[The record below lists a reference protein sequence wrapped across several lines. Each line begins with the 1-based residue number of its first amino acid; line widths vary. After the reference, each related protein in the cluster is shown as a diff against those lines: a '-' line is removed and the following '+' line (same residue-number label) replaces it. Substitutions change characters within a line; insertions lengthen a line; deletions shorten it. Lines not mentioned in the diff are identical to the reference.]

1 MDRIITPNKKCNL
14 FYVQSWRQLIIKL
27 IKKSFKTAG
36 RIGYSSCCRFLQE
49 KQRFDLLIH
58 FRSGLIARKSLYTLF
73 QSVYLYKI

>member
-1 MDRIITPNKKCNL
+1 MERIITPNKRLNL
-14 FYVQSWRQLIIKL
+14 FFVQSWRQLIIKL

-58 FRSGLIARKSLYTLF
+58 FRSGLIVTKPLYVLF
-73 QSVYLYKI
+73 QSVYLY